1 MNTERGEHDGEDL
14 EAEEETVMVMVM
26 LSGRRQCLRKDERR
40 DGSVRGRDFFYGEEH
55 PSTSYLRTP
64 LGAGQHKSMRG
75 KKRKQPA
82 EKGHDVLR
90 VI

>member
-1 MNTERGEHDGEDL
+1 MNTERGADVGEDL
-14 EAEEETVMVMVM
+14 EAEEKTVMMVE
-26 LSGRRQCLRKDERR
+26 GRRQCLRKDERR
-40 DGSVRGRDFFYGEEH
+40 DGQGKGVFYGEEH

-82 EKGHDVLR
+82 ESGHEVLR

>member
-1 MNTERGEHDGEDL
+1 MLERIL
-14 EAEEETVMVMVM
+14 EAEEETVMVM
-26 LSGRRQCLRKDERR
+26 LKGRRQCLRKDERR
-40 DGSVRGRDFFYGEEH
+40 DGQGKAFLWVG
-55 PSTSYLRTP
+55 TSFHVYRRTP

-82 EKGHDVLR
+82 ENGHEVLR